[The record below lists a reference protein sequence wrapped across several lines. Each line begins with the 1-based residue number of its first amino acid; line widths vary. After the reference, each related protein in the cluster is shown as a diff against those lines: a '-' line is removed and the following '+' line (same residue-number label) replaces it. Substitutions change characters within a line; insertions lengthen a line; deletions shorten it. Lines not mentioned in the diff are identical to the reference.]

1 MARILGLRTKN
12 GRNRA
17 RIHARGPL
25 HAVPCTG
32 LGTRSHAPRT
42 RTGVRRT
49 TYPGPAACGR
59 ARGAKYIGLTRHAHF
74 PGSGVR
80 GFSLAVTKSKSP
92 ARVQGFPLAV
102 TKSKK
107 PSLGSR
113 FAVTKSPARVRRST
127 LAVTDSH
134 KFLAGTRRSKF
145 DVTRFTSGI
154 YHRAIER
161 GAKFLALRDL
171 PSHVIDEISKAA
183 KNSREKLEELY
194 ARCFQQ
200 MTLLYNI

>member
-12 GRNRA
+12 GKNRA

-25 HAVPCTG
+25 HARSCTG
-32 LGTRSHAPRT
+32 LGTRTHAPRT

-49 TYPGPAACGR
+49 TYSGLAACVR
-59 ARGAKYIGLTRHAHF
+59 ARGAKYIGLTRHVHF

-80 GFSLAVTKSKSP
+80 GFSLAVTKSP
-92 ARVQGFPLAV
+92 ARVRRFPLAV
-102 TKSKK
+102 TKSK
-107 PSLGSR
+107 SLSN
-113 FAVTKSPARVRRST
+113 
-127 LAVTDSH
+127 SH
-134 KFLAGTRRSKF
+134 KFLAGARRSKF

-154 YHRAIER
+154 YHRAIDR
-161 GAKFLALRDL
+161 GAKFLALREN
-171 PSHVIDEISKAA
+171 PSHVIEEISKAA

>member
-1 MARILGLRTKN
+1 MARVLGFRTKN
-12 GRNRA
+12 RRNRA

-25 HAVPCTG
+25 HARSCTG
-32 LGTRSHAPRT
+32 LGTRTHAPRT

-49 TYPGPAACGR
+49 TYSGPAACVR

-80 GFSLAVTKSKSP
+80 
-92 ARVQGFPLAV
+92 RFPLAV
-102 TKSKK
+102 TKSKG
-107 PSLGSR
+107 SLQGSR
-113 FAVTKSPARVRRST
+113 FAVTKSKGSLQGSRF
-127 LAVTDSH
+127 AVTNSH
-134 KFLAGTRRSKF
+134 QFLARARRSKF

-154 YHRAIER
+154 YHRAIDR
-161 GAKFLALRDL
+161 GAKFLALKEN
-171 PSHVIDEISKAA
+171 PSHVIEEISKAA

-200 MTLLYNI
+200 MILLYNI